1 MSNVVGKALL
11 VAAGGAGLALG
22 LTLLSATAAQ
32 AQERSAQC
40 RPTPPSFNWDYDE
53 HCRRV
58 PKNKAAKGPDASSR
72 ETVQRGTCVKIREKT
87 EDGYR
92 IVDRCD

>member
-1 MSNVVGKALL
+1 
-11 VAAGGAGLALG
+11 
-22 LTLLSATAAQ
+22 
-32 AQERSAQC
+32 
-40 RPTPPSFNWDYDE
+40 
-53 HCRRV
+53 V